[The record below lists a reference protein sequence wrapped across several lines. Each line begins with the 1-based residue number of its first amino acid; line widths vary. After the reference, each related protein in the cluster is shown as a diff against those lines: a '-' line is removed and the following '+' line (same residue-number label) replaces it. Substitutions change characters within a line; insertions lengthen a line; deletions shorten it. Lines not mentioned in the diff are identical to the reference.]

1 MGLTSATIEGSEH
14 DVVFSHDPDV
24 IDPTH
29 AGWIR
34 RDEHCKGVRPGAD
47 VLTIRQPTS
56 SALASILDVRATGAD
71 HSAHLVAAH
80 HCVLAIGGVRK
91 TKAVKAWI
99 EAAFRTNPEVIAALE
114 VYLRHWAQGHDP
126 VEVASPIVEE
136 VFGALPTFLS
146 VQAAE
151 AARRKL
157 DAVDG

>member
-14 DVVFSHDPDV
+14 DIVFSHDPDV

-56 SALASILDVRATGAD
+56 NILASILDVRATGAD
-71 HSAHLVAAH
+71 NSARLVAAH
-80 HCVLAIGGVRK
+80 HCIVAINSSKKSKV
-91 TKAVKAWI
+91 VKAWVD
-99 EAAFRTNPEVIAALE
+99 AAFRTNPEVIAALE
-114 VYLRHWAQGHDP
+114 LYLRNWAQGHDP
-126 VEVASPIVEE
+126 VEIGSPIIEE
-136 VFGALPTFLS
+136 VFGPLPTFRS

-151 AARRKL
+151 GARREL